1 MIKKIDTIYM
11 RRGFTLIEFIIT
23 LALIIIVAALGLLIL
38 RPSDELARAR
48 NNERQAHLNAIL
60 NAIGQ
65 NIADHNGTFS
75 CSTGALPTATTTMA
89 DNNPVVGDYNVAP
102 CLVSAYLPSLPFD
115 PATTTASY
123 VSVSDY
129 NTAYTVIRN
138 LTTGRVRLSA
148 PGAELGVT
156 ISVTR

>member
-1 MIKKIDTIYM
+1 M

-38 RPSDELARAR
+38 RPADELARAR
-48 NNERQAHLNAIL
+48 NNERRAHLNAIL
-60 NAIGQ
+60 NAVGQ
-65 NIADHNGTFS
+65 NIADNNGVFS
-75 CSTGALPTATTTMA
+75 CSSGTLPTATTTMA
-89 DNNPVVGDYNVAP
+89 DNNPAAGHYNIAP
-102 CLVSAYLPSLPFD
+102 CLVSAYLPNLPFD
-115 PATTTASY
+115 PASTTASY
-123 VSVSDY
+123 LNTSDY

-138 LTTGRVRLSA
+138 STTGRVTLSA